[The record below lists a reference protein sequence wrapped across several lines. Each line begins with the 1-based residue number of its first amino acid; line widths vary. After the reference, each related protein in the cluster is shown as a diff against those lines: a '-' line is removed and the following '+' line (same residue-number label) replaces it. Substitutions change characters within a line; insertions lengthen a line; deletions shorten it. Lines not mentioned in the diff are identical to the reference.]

1 MCAKAKNEDQRI
13 SQSIYPSMA
22 GDMRPAVGSWTHQD
36 TANIH
41 VFQIV
46 SCASCT
52 TAVTV
57 SASQANTGEPTFCAM
72 CRQRTLAAQAGIMLP
87 QPPPFLVMGPPMG
100 RPSGQHTRKL
110 VPMAGTPVKQSS
122 LLDEAMAFIHPDHRR
137 AIRARGG
144 APDPNFPLQSPA
156 PAYFPLVRDANTIAP
171 HYGPRG
177 EILAVLP
184 TSLSQPLATGG
195 HTSTWPLVPLQ
206 SGRTRAD
213 SIVIPDSSDSP
224 SSAQVYVIVKLQK
237 CAYTHHLFRVRTMGP
252 IW

>member
-1 MCAKAKNEDQRI
+1 
-13 SQSIYPSMA
+13 
-22 GDMRPAVGSWTHQD
+22 MRKGKERRSTHITQHIPPLYGRRALQLALQLTRD
-36 TANIH
+36 AANIH

-57 SASQANTGEPTFCAM
+57 SASQANTEEPTFCAL

-87 QPPPFLVMGPPMG
+87 QPPPLLVMGPPMG
-100 RPSGQHTRKL
+100 RPSSQHARKL
-110 VPMAGTPVKQSS
+110 APMVGSPAKRRN
-122 LLDEAMAFIHPDHRR
+122 LLEEAIAFIHPDHRR
-137 AIRARGG
+137 AIHARHG

-156 PAYFPLVRDANTIAP
+156 PAYMPLLRDANNIAP

-184 TSLSQPLATGG
+184 TSFSQPLATGA
-195 HTSTWPLVPLQ
+195 HTTTWPLVPLE
-206 SGRTRAD
+206 SGHTRAD
-213 SIVIPDSSDSP
+213 SIVIPSSSDAP
-224 SSAQVYVIVKLQK
+224 SSSQVYDIVKLQG
-237 CAYTHHLFRVRTMGP
+237 CAYTHHILRVRTKGL